1 MPKSTATEPRGF
13 RDLMERSKRDRYA
26 SRVAVAILR
35 ADSKIAQTIERVL
48 ADAGMTLPQFNLL
61 MELAASPE
69 GALPLYEINA
79 RLISTPP
86 NTSWLCTRVEEA
98 RLIKRRR
105 DPNDGRVVIVGLTD
119 KGWTALGQATPL
131 VFQAEKDLLAPYSRA
146 ELKTL
151 AALLARLFT

>member
-1 MPKSTATEPRGF
+1 MPKSIAAEPEGF
-13 RDLMERSKRDRYA
+13 RVLMERSKRDRDA
-26 SRVAVAILR
+26 SRVAVSILK
-35 ADSKIAQTIERVL
+35 ADSKVAQTIERAL

-86 NTSWLCTRVEEA
+86 NTSWLCTRMEEA
-98 RLIKRRR
+98 RLIKRRPH
-105 DPNDGRVVIVGLTD
+105 PNDGRVVVVELTK
-119 KGWTALGQATPL
+119 KGWNALGRATPL
-131 VFQAEKDLLAPYSRA
+131 VFHAEKELLAPYSRS